1 MARIAS
7 QANQKGGVGKSTST
21 INLARAAQ
29 RKGLRVLVYDADPQG
44 NVTSALAANPL
55 ERDENGVITQSTV
68 ADALV
73 PQARFSLPMSEVIV
87 PTIYGDGVDLA
98 PAAIALASVEEMLVP
113 AQDRETYLRRTLEP
127 VADQYDLVLI
137 DCPPSL
143 GLLTI
148 NALVASHGVLVVSQ
162 AHVWS
167 TDGMAELRRT
177 IQLVQD
183 RYNAGL
189 AYLGVLISM
198 WEGSTPDKATKR
210 NKEALADIRTHFP
223 EAPVLDPFIPRRTHI
238 GEAIDEGVPLDQW
251 RSVPMKVIAEDYSHH
266 VDTIM
271 NSSKE
276 AAHG

>member
-44 NVTSALAANPL
+44 NITSALAATPL
-55 ERDENGVITQSTV
+55 ERDAEGTVVQSTV
-68 ADALV
+68 ADVLV
-73 PQARFSLPMSEVIV
+73 PQARFALPLSEVIV
-87 PTIYGDGVDLA
+87 PSIYGDGVDLA
-98 PAAIALASVEEMLVP
+98 PAATALASVEEMLVP
-113 AQDRETYLRRTLEP
+113 AQDRETYLARTLSP
-127 VADQYDLVLI
+127 VAGEYDLVLI
-137 DCPPSL
+137 DCPPSV

-177 IQLVQD
+177 VTLVQN
-183 RYNAGL
+183 RYNPQL
-189 AYLGVLISM
+189 SYLGVLISM
-198 WEGSTPDKATKR
+198 WEGATPDKGTRR
-210 NKEALADIRTHFP
+210 NKEALADIREHFP
-223 EAPVLDPFIPRRTHI
+223 EAPVLEPFIPRRTHI

-251 RSVPMKVIAEDYSHH
+251 RSLPMRYIAQDYDQH

-271 NSSKE
+271 NSTQE
-276 AAHG
+276 VTA

>member
-21 INLARAAQ
+21 INLARAGQ

-44 NVTSALAANPL
+44 NTTSALAASPL
-55 ERDENGVITQSTV
+55 ERDTEGTVVQSTV
-68 ADALV
+68 ADVLV
-73 PQARFSLPMSEVIV
+73 PQARFAVPLSEVIV
-87 PTIYGDGVDLA
+87 PTIYGTGVDLA

-113 AQDRETYLRRTLEP
+113 AQDRESYLRRTLAS

-148 NALVASHGVLVVSQ
+148 NSLVASHGVLVVSQ

-177 IQLVQD
+177 VQLVQD
-183 RYNAGL
+183 RYNPAL
-189 AYLGVLISM
+189 TYLGVLISM
-198 WEGSTPDKATKR
+198 WEGSSPDRGTRR
-210 NKEALADIRTHFP
+210 NKEALADIEQHFP

-251 RSVPMKVIAEDYSHH
+251 RSVPMQLIAQDYDQH
-266 VDTIM
+266 VETIM
-271 NSSKE
+271 NSTKE
-276 AAHG
+276 VAG